1 MDHMKKIALAAT
13 AAAAALALGLTGCSS
28 ERGGGAPAASGG
40 SEAPAGFEEGARI
53 GVALPDKT
61 SENWVLAGDLF
72 TQGLED
78 AGFQAD
84 VQYAPASNTVAE
96 QQNQIQAMVTSG
108 AKVIVIGA
116 KDGKQ
121 LSTQVEAAKDAG
133 AYVIAY
139 DRLIENTEAVDY
151 YVAFDNFKVGELQGQ
166 ALLEGLEANAGHEAP
181 YNIELFSGSP
191 DDANS
196 AVFFDG
202 AMSVLQPK
210 IDDGTLVVASGQTEI
225 AQTATQ
231 GWLAE
236 NAQERMDGLLTSTYG
251 DKELDGVLSPN
262 DTLARAILTSV
273 DQAGKKQ
280 PVVTGQDSEVES
292 VRWIMEDRQ
301 YSTINKDT
309 ALLVEQT
316 IKMVGQLQKGEEVD
330 VNDTEQYDN
339 GVKVVPAYL
348 LEPVIVTKDN
358 AAEAYANVPSLL
370 EIVESY

>member
-1 MDHMKKIALAAT
+1 MKKIALTAT
-13 AAAAALALGLTGCSS
+13 AAVAALALGLTGCSS
-28 ERGGGAPAASGG
+28 ERGGGAAPGET
-40 SEAPAGFEEGARI
+40 EAPAGFEAGATI

-72 TQGLED
+72 TEGLEE

-108 AKVIVIGA
+108 AKVIVVGA

-121 LSTQVEAAKDAG
+121 LGTQLEAAKDAG
-133 AYVIAY
+133 VTVIAY

-166 ALLEGLEANAGHEAP
+166 ALLEGLEAKAGHDAP
-181 YNIELFSGSP
+181 YNVELFSGSP

-210 IDDGTLVVASGQTEI
+210 IDDGTLVVASGQTDI

-236 NAQERMDGLLTSTYG
+236 NAQERMDSLLTSTYSG
-251 DKELDGVLSPN
+251 DTELDGVLSPN

-273 DQAGKKQ
+273 EQAGKKQ
-280 PVVTGQDSEVES
+280 PVVTGQDSEAES

-309 ALLVEQT
+309 TLLVEQT
-316 IKMVGQLQKGEEVD
+316 IKMIGQLQAGEEVD

-348 LEPVIVTKDN
+348 LEPVIVTKEN